1 MHVKILVAHY
11 YRVCYLCVNTLRRAP
26 IRALQADGN
35 AMQPSLLAP
44 PLRSS
49 LDART
54 PEFQQNRDA
63 MLEKLQEIEALL
75 DEAELGG
82 GPHHHER
89 LAKRGK
95 LPVRERIALALDPDS
110 PFLEISSLAGYNS
123 DYVVGGGAVLGIGV
137 IAGVECVIF
146 ANDPTVLGGAL
157 TPYVSKKW
165 MRALEIARDNHIPY
179 VSFVESAGADLRMEP
194 RDDDGKKRRR
204 PAKVNHFA
212 ESGRFFYEMIEL
224 SKLEI
229 PTVCVVFG
237 SSTAGGAY
245 QPGMSDYNVVIKQ
258 QSKIFLAGPPLV
270 KMATGEES
278 DDESL
283 GGAQMHAEVS
293 GLGEYL
299 AEDEPDALRLCRAI
313 VSHLN
318 WRKPGPEPSLRAD
331 PPELDPEELLGIMD
345 PELRRPVEI
354 RDVIGRI
361 VDGSRFEEF
370 KPRYGPTLVCGFASI
385 HGYPVGVLGNNGVI
399 YPESAEKAGHFVQ
412 LCNQIDVPLIFLQN
426 LTGFIVGRDFEQ
438 AGMIK
443 KGSQLINA
451 VTNSEV
457 PHLTVIVGASYGAG
471 TYAMSGRAFNNRF
484 TFLWP
489 SAKIAVMGGK
499 QIAGVMSIV
508 RRRQAARKGEPFDEQ
523 ADAKM
528 VAAVEAAQEKG
539 SIALEASGAI
549 SDDGILDP
557 RDTRTALGICL
568 SVVRNKPIE
577 GANGYGVFRL

>member
-1 MHVKILVAHY
+1 MLPA
-11 YRVCYLCVNTLRRAP
+11 
-26 IRALQADGN
+26 
-35 AMQPSLLAP
+35 LLAP
-44 PLRSS
+44 PVRSK
-49 LDART
+49 LDTRSE
-54 PEFQQNRDA
+54 EFKDNRRV
-63 MLEKLQEIEALL
+63 MLERLAEIDGLQG
-75 DEAELGG
+75 EAEAGG
-82 GPHHHER
+82 GPKAHAR
-89 LAKRGK
+89 LLKRGK
-95 LPVRERIALALDPDS
+95 LPVRERIALVLDPDS

-123 DYVVGGGAVLGIGV
+123 DYVIGGGAVLGIGV

-157 TPYVSKKW
+157 TPYVAKKW
-165 MRALEIARDNHIPY
+165 NRALEIARDNGIPY
-179 VSFVESAGADLRMEP
+179 VSFVESAGADLRMEG
-194 RDDDGKKRRR
+194 DSDSKDGKKKRR

-229 PTVCVVFG
+229 PTICVVFG

-245 QPGMSDYNVVIKQ
+245 QPGLSDYNVVIKQ

-270 KMATGEES
+270 KMATGETS
-278 DDESL
+278 DDETL
-283 GGAQMHAEVS
+283 GGAKMHAEIS

-299 AEDEPDALRLCRAI
+299 AEDEPDALRMCRE
-313 VSHLN
+313 VMSHLN
-318 WRKPGPEPSLRAD
+318 WRKTGRPRSLRAD
-331 PPELDPEELLGIMD
+331 KPVLDPEELLGIMS

-370 KPRYGPTLVCGFASI
+370 KPRYGNTLVCGFASI
-385 HGYPVGVLGNNGVI
+385 DGYPVGILGNNGVL
-399 YPESAEKAGHFVQ
+399 YPESAEKAAHFIQ
-412 LCNQIDVPLIFLQN
+412 LCNQIDTPLVFFQN
-426 LTGFIVGRDFEQ
+426 LTGFIVGKDYEQ

-443 KGSQLINA
+443 KGSQMINA
-451 VTNSEV
+451 VTNSMV

-484 TFLWP
+484 TFIWP

-499 QIAGVMSIV
+499 QIAGVMSLV
-508 RRRQAARKGEPFDEQ
+508 RRGQAARKGLEFDEE
-523 ADAKM
+523 ADAKL
-528 VAAVEAAQEKG
+528 VAAVEAKQEQG
-539 SIALEASGAI
+539 SVALEATGAI

-568 SVVRNKPIE
+568 SVVRNRPIE
-577 GANGYGVFRL
+577 GAQGYGVFRL